1 MYKILNKCSLGDIKS
16 VLSKTLLFFF
26 SFTKNQT
33 FNDSYVQSILYYWIG
48 LMSESINYM
57 GKYRV

>member
-26 SFTKNQT
+26 LLPKTKH
-33 FNDSYVQSILYYWIG
+33 
-48 LMSESINYM
+48 LMTHMYSQFFITEL
-57 GKYRV
+57 V